1 MDIFQKCRE
10 FTRADDVKEAGYYPY
25 FRAIEENEGPVVQI
39 EGRDIIMAG
48 SNNYLGLTADPR
60 VKEAAIRATEQF
72 GTGCSG
78 SRYLTGTVRLHEEL
92 EAELADFMGK
102 EACLLFSTGYQ
113 TAQGVI
119 PTLVNRGDYVIS
131 DRDNHACIV
140 AGNLMAKGAFGEFLR
155 YKHHDMDDLE
165 RQLKRAPETAGK
177 LIVTDGVFSTSGQ
190 ICDLPHMIELA
201 QKYGARVMVDDA
213 HALGVIGKGGRGTAS
228 YHGLDAETDLIM
240 GTFSKSLASLGGWV
254 VGEERVI
261 NYIKHTSPALIFS
274 ASPTPASVAAALM
287 SLQIMKDEPERIT
300 QLIDNANYLRE
311 GFKRSGFR
319 IIESETGVIPV
330 IIGDDTLTFIF
341 WRRLFDAGVFVNAF
355 ISPGVMPGLQM
366 MRTSVMATHERHHLD
381 RILELFEEIGS
392 QMGILEN
399 ETGGVAAE
407 ESRVDADEMQPAGE
421 PWPTDEPASTD
432 TATAAA
438 AGAAAA
444 PGLAVAVAGSAVATA
459 ATAPDAT
466 TSTGSPLTPGT
477 PLAPGAPLPTSG
489 RVRIRT
495 ASSRKE
501 RLEFIRMV
509 WELYKDIPQW
519 VPPIEM
525 DRMRLIDTDKN
536 PFYKHASLK
545 LFLAERDGR
554 IVGRIAAITNAV
566 HNQLYSDRVGFF
578 GFFESVNDQDVANT
592 LFNAAADWLRAE
604 GMTEVRGP
612 ISPSMND
619 EVGLLVDGFDEAPA
633 AMMPYSPAY
642 YVELIERAGFSG
654 TKDLLAWALQYPDV
668 MTDKLVR
675 VTAAVKQR
683 SKVSVRSMSMKHFA
697 TEVDHIKRIYNEA
710 WQPNWGFVPMSDE
723 EMNLMA
729 YEMKQIIDPDL
740 VLFAEK
746 DGVPI
751 GFALAVPDINQ
762 ALTAGTAIPPGARNL
777 PTAIMNLMTKKKQ
790 IKQMRVI
797 TLGVVPKYQGQGI
810 DAMLYREI
818 TERGVAKGMDSGEAS
833 WVLEDNTMMN
843 RAAEMMQARASKRY
857 RIFERSIA

>member
-1 MDIFQKCRE
+1 LDIFQKCRE

-39 EGRDIIMAG
+39 EGREVIMAG

-78 SRYLTGTVRLHEEL
+78 SRYLTGTVRLHEQL
-92 EAELADFMGK
+92 ETELADFMGK

-155 YKHHDMDDLE
+155 YKHHDMADLE

-177 LIVTDGVFSTSGQ
+177 LIVTDGVFSTTGQ
-190 ICDLPHMIELA
+190 ICDLPHMVELA
-201 QKYGARVMVDDA
+201 KQYGARIMVDDA

-228 YHGLDAETDLIM
+228 YYGLDDETDLIM

-287 SLQIMKDEPERIT
+287 ALQIMKDEPERLT
-300 QLIDNANYLRE
+300 HLIDNANYLRE
-311 GFKRSGFR
+311 GFKRSGFKV
-319 IIESETGVIPV
+319 IDSETGVIPV

-381 RILELFEEIGS
+381 RILELFEEIGL
-392 QMGILEN
+392 QMGIIESD
-399 ETGGVAAE
+399 GGATAAE
-407 ESRVDADEMQPAGE
+407 ETRD
-421 PWPTDEPASTD
+421 
-432 TATAAA
+432 
-438 AGAAAA
+438 
-444 PGLAVAVAGSAVATA
+444 AVAMETAPQPSAVATPA
-459 ATAPDAT
+459 APAPAVAERADA
-466 TSTGSPLTPGT
+466 
-477 PLAPGAPLPTSG
+477 ALPTTG
-489 RVRIRT
+489 RVSLRT
-495 ASSRKE
+495 VRTRRE
-501 RLEFIRMV
+501 RLEFVRIV
-509 WELYKDIPQW
+509 WELYKDVPNW

-525 DRMRLIDTDKN
+525 DRMRLIDTEKN
-536 PFYKHASLK
+536 PFYKHAK
-545 LFLAERDGR
+545 LQLFIAERDGR
-554 IVGRIAAITNAV
+554 PVGRIGAITNSV
-566 HNQLYSDRVGFF
+566 HNELYDDRVGFF
-578 GFFESVNDQDVANT
+578 GFFESINDQDVANT
-592 LFNAAADWLRAE
+592 LFNAAADWLRAQ
-604 GMTEVRGP
+604 GMNEVRGP

-619 EVGLLVDGFDEAPA
+619 EVGLLVDGFEYTPA
-633 AMMPYSPAY
+633 AMMPYNPPH

-654 TKDLLAWALQYPDV
+654 TKDLLAWSLRYPDV
-668 MTDKLVR
+668 LTDKLVR

-683 SKVSVRSMSMKHFA
+683 SKVSVRSLSMKHFA
-697 TEVDHIKRIYNEA
+697 TEVENIKRIYNEA
-710 WQPNWGFVPMSDE
+710 WQPNWGFVPMTDE

-729 YEMKQIIDPDL
+729 YELKQILDPDL

-746 DGVPI
+746 DSVPI
-751 GFALAVPDINQ
+751 GFALAIPDINQ
-762 ALTAGTAIPPGARNL
+762 AFKAGSPIPPGARNL

-790 IKQMRVI
+790 IEQMRVV
-797 TLGVVPKYQGQGI
+797 TLGVIPKFQGTGV
-810 DAMLYREI
+810 DAMLYREL
-818 TERGVAKGMDSGEAS
+818 TERAVAKGMDSGEAS
-833 WVLEDNTMMN
+833 WVLEDNMMMN
-843 RAAEMMQARASKRY
+843 RAAEMMQAKAYKRY
-857 RIFERSIA
+857 RIYERPIA

>member
-92 EAELADFMGK
+92 ETELADFMGK

-165 RQLKRAPETAGK
+165 RQLKRVPENAGA
-177 LIVTDGVFSTSGQ
+177 LIVTDGVFSTTGQ
-190 ICDLPHMIELA
+190 ICDLPHMVALA
-201 QKYGARVMVDDA
+201 KQYGARIMVDDA
-213 HALGVIGKGGRGTAS
+213 HALGVIGKVGRGTAS
-228 YHGLDAETDLIM
+228 HFGLDNETDLIM

-254 VGEERVI
+254 VGDERVI

-274 ASPTPASVAAALM
+274 ASPTPASVAAALEA
-287 SLQIMKDEPERIT
+287 LRIMKAEPERLT
-300 QLIDNANYLRE
+300 RLIDNANYMRE
-311 GFKRSGFR
+311 GFKRSGFK
-319 IIESETGVIPV
+319 IIESQTGVIPV
-330 IIGDDTLTFIF
+330 IVGDDTLTFIF

-355 ISPGVMPGLQM
+355 ISPGVMQGFQM

-392 QMGILEN
+392 QMGIIEN
-399 ETGGVAAE
+399 ETGGTAAE
-407 ESRVDADEMQPAGE
+407 EARVQTPAT
-421 PWPTDEPASTD
+421 P
-432 TATAAA
+432 A
-438 AGAAAA
+438 AGA
-444 PGLAVAVAGSAVATA
+444 
-459 ATAPDAT
+459 
-466 TSTGSPLTPGT
+466 
-477 PLAPGAPLPTSG
+477 LPTDDSVT
-489 RVRIRT
+489 VR
-495 ASSRKE
+495 AVSSRKG

-509 WELYKDIPQW
+509 WELYKEVPNW

-536 PFYKHASLK
+536 PFYKHAK
-545 LFLAERDGR
+545 LQLFIAERNGAP
-554 IVGRIAAITNAV
+554 VGRIAAITNSV
-566 HNQLYSDRVGFF
+566 HNDLYDDKIGFF
-578 GFFESVNDQDVANT
+578 GFFESINDQSVANA
-592 LFNAAADWLRAE
+592 LFNAATDWLRSQ
-604 GMTEVRGP
+604 GMTAMRGP

-619 EVGLLVDGFDEAPA
+619 EVGLLVEGFELPPA
-633 AMMPYSPAY
+633 AMMPYNPPF
-642 YVELIERAGFSG
+642 YVDLIERAGYAP

-668 MTDKLVR
+668 LSDKLVR
-675 VTAAVKQR
+675 VTAALKQR
-683 SKVSVRSMSMKHFA
+683 SKVSVRSLNMKHFA
-697 TEVDHIKRIYNEA
+697 TEVETIKRIYNEA

-723 EMNLMA
+723 EFDMMA
-729 YEMKQIIDPDL
+729 YEMKQILDPDL

-746 DGVPI
+746 DGAPI
-751 GFALAVPDINQ
+751 GFALAIPDINM
-762 ALTAGTAIPPGARNL
+762 AFKAGTPIPPGVRNL

-790 IKQMRVI
+790 IEKMRVI
-797 TLGVVPKYQGQGI
+797 TLGVIPKYQGQGV
-810 DAMLYREI
+810 DAMLYREL
-818 TERGVAKGMDSGEAS
+818 TERAVAKGMDSGEAS

-843 RAAEMMQARASKRY
+843 RAAEMMQAKANKRY
-857 RIFERSIA
+857 RIFEKSIA

>member
-48 SNNYLGLTADPR
+48 SNNYLGLTADAR

-92 EAELADFMGK
+92 EAALADFMGK

-119 PTLVNRGDYVIS
+119 PTLVGRGDYVIS

-140 AGNLMAKGAFGEFLR
+140 AGNLMAKGGFGEFLR
-155 YKHHDMDDLE
+155 YKHHDMADLE

-177 LIVTDGVFSTSGQ
+177 LIVTDGVFSTTGQ
-190 ICDLPHMIELA
+190 ICDLPPMIELA
-201 QKYGARVMVDDA
+201 RKYGARVMVDDA

-228 YHGLDAETDLIM
+228 YYGLDDETDLVM

-287 SLQIMKDEPERIT
+287 ALQIMKDEPQRIT

-392 QMGILEN
+392 QMGIIES
-399 ETGGVAAE
+399 EIGASAAEQAREADSADEAPTASTPADGVAA
-407 ESRVDADEMQPAGE
+407 VTM
-421 PWPTDEPASTD
+421 ASANGAHAVA
-432 TATAAA
+432 ATA
-438 AGAAAA
+438 GA
-444 PGLAVAVAGSAVATA
+444 SAVATA
-459 ATAPDAT
+459 VAAPRPTSAGAAQTA
-466 TSTGSPLTPGT
+466 
-477 PLAPGAPLPTSG
+477 LPTSG
-489 RVRIRT
+489 RVRVRI
-495 ASSRKE
+495 ASSRRE

-509 WELYKDIPQW
+509 WDLYRDVPNW

-525 DRMRLIDTDKN
+525 DRMRLIDTDRN
-536 PFYKHASLK
+536 PFYKHAKISL
-545 LFLAERDGR
+545 FIADRDGA
-554 IVGRIAAITNAV
+554 VAGRIAAITNSV
-566 HNQLYSDRVGFF
+566 HNELYNDRVGFF
-578 GFFESVNDQDVANT
+578 GFFESINDQDVANT
-592 LFNAAADWLRAE
+592 LFNAAAEWLRSE
-604 GMTEVRGP
+604 GMNEVRGP

-619 EVGLLVDGFDEAPA
+619 EVGLLVDGFDLAPA
-633 AMMPYSPAY
+633 AMMPYNPAY
-642 YVELIERAGFSG
+642 YVELIANAGFTP
-654 TKDLLAWALQYPDV
+654 TKDLLAWSLRYPDV

-683 SKVSVRSMSMKHFA
+683 SKISVRSLSMKHFA
-697 TEVDHIKRIYNEA
+697 TEVETIKRIYNEA
-710 WQPNWGFVPMSDE
+710 WQPNWGFVPMTDE

-729 YEMKQIIDPDL
+729 YELKQIIDPDL

-746 DGVPI
+746 ESVPI
-751 GFALAVPDINQ
+751 GFALAIPDINQ
-762 ALTAGTAIPPGARNL
+762 ALKAGAAIPPGARNL

-790 IKQMRVI
+790 IEQMRVV
-797 TLGVVPKYQGQGI
+797 TLGVVPKYQGQGV
-810 DAMLYREI
+810 DAMLYREL
-818 TERGVAKGMDSGEAS
+818 TERAVAKGMDSGEAS

-843 RAAEMMQARASKRY
+843 RAAEMMQAKAYKRY
-857 RIFERSIA
+857 RIFERTIA